1 MKKVLLAVCGLWLCG
16 AAVQAQNYS
25 IDWFAIAGG
34 GGTSTG
40 GVFTVTGTIGQADG
54 GHMSG
59 GNFTLEGGFW
69 AIIAAVQT
77 PGAPTLRVV
86 RTTTNTI
93 VLAWP
98 EKPLS
103 IRSLNRNAGA
113 IREVR
118 LLGEA
123 GPVSWKQDDD
133 ALSVQP
139 PGTRGEPDFA
149 AVYEVTFDDASR

>member
-16 AAVQAQNYS
+16 AAAQAQNYS

-59 GNFTLEGGFW
+59 GNFSLDGGFW

-86 RTTTNTI
+86 RTTTNTVVI
-93 VLAWP
+93 AWP
-98 EKPLS
+98 DPSTGFSLQQNAVVNNSPAWANVTNVSPVVVGSEKHVILS
-103 IRSLNRNAGA
+103 SPVGNRFY
-113 IREVR
+113 R
-118 LLGEA
+118 LKS
-123 GPVSWKQDDD
+123 P
-133 ALSVQP
+133 
-139 PGTRGEPDFA
+139 
-149 AVYEVTFDDASR
+149 